1 MPSDAVFRQFGHELL
16 NVLGRV
22 RGAADLLADGS
33 DTLTA
38 DELAF
43 ATDLMR
49 RELPQAENVV
59 RLFTLW
65 GRYQAGGV
73 LPLVPTDEAQD
84 MATQLREQALL
95 AHQHAPEHPIGLA
108 LPEALPTRL
117 NQMAL
122 KVIFEQLTQNM
133 ARYACGPGVIR
144 MQLRDGASPAV
155 PLTVLIE
162 FANPTTETP
171 PHEPLLPFSKG
182 PGSKGAGLGLAVV
195 QEAARALEGRVAVA
209 VQDGVFKVT
218 LALPNTAGQ
227 NKTEPNPS

>member
-1 MPSDAVFRQFGHELL
+1 MPSDAVFRQFGHEML
-16 NVLGRV
+16 NVLGRL

-49 RELPQAENVV
+49 RELPQAEAVV

-73 LPLVPTDEAQD
+73 LPLAPADEVQD
-84 MATQLREQALL
+84 MPTQLREQALL

-122 KVIFEQLTQNM
+122 KAIFEQLTQNM
-133 ARYACGPGVIR
+133 ACYASGAGVIR
-144 MQLRDGASPAV
+144 MQTRGGDAA
-155 PLTVLIE
+155 TVLIE

-182 PGSKGAGLGLAVV
+182 AGSKGAGLGLAVV
-195 QEAARALEGRVAVA
+195 QAAVQALQGSIGVTL
-209 VQDGVFKVT
+209 QDGVFKVT
-218 LALPNTAGQ
+218 LEL
-227 NKTEPNPS
+227 PNPS